1 MMKKVK
7 AALLAAA
14 ALMVL
19 PGLSS
24 CINVKDLVQD
34 VLIGVIFD

>member
-1 MMKKVK
+1 MTKKVR

-14 ALMVL
+14 ALLVL

-24 CINVKDLVQD
+24 CVNDIVSD
-34 VLIGVIFD
+34 VLVGVIFD

>member
-24 CINVKDLVQD
+24 CVNDLVED
-34 VLIGVIFD
+34 VLVGVIFD